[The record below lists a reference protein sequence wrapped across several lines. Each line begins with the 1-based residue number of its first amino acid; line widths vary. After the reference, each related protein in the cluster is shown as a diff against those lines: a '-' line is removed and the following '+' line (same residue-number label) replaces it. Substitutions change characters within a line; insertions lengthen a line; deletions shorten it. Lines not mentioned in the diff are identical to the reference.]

1 MSANSLLQEINN
13 SFELIDDTVLDSM
26 YMDDTDIASI
36 KFCAIRKITKK
47 NNLLLILEH
56 SVWGYLS
63 NRELTELVSISV
75 IFAEPCCLAHSL
87 TLLTDK
93 FKDHCEEVYGEIP
106 ECRTYYLEDLEI
118 VSISKDAITVQVH
131 AAT

>member
-1 MSANSLLQEINN
+1 MLRKHLKNTPGLNHLIEMSANSLLQEINN

-56 SVWGYLS
+56 SV
-63 NRELTELVSISV
+63 
-75 IFAEPCCLAHSL
+75 
-87 TLLTDK
+87 
-93 FKDHCEEVYGEIP
+93 
-106 ECRTYYLEDLEI
+106 
-118 VSISKDAITVQVH
+118 
-131 AAT
+131 